1 MRVLFWGALAVMA
14 FGAWGAAQA
23 ADTQTKGES
32 QVDARVFEL
41 RTYHAAPGKMK
52 ALHARFRDHTCKL
65 FKKHGLTVVGFWN
78 PTDPKEAEKTLIYV
92 LAFPSREAAA
102 KSWKAFQS
110 DPAWQAAKAESE
122 KDGKLVDRVESVYM
136 SPTDYSPIK

>member
-1 MRVLFWGALAVMA
+1 MRVLWGALAVLA
-14 FGAWGAAQA
+14 CGAWAAAQA
-23 ADTQTKGES
+23 ADSQIKGGR
-32 QVDARVFEL
+32 QVDSRVFEL
-41 RTYHAAPGKMK
+41 RTYHAASGKMK

-65 FKKHGLTVVGFWN
+65 FKKHGITIVGFWS

-102 KSWKAFQS
+102 KSWKAFQG
-110 DPAWQAAKAESE
+110 DPEWQAAKAESE
-122 KDGKLVDRVESVYM
+122 KDGTLVDRVDSVYM